1 MANVL
6 SKPELDG
13 KNKKISEL
21 EERLQ
26 SSEAENKLL
35 KQRLQCAYKGIMDL
49 ETVEDIKRI
58 KEQVEMQEHP
68 IQVTFPE

>member
-35 KQRLQCAYKGIMDL
+35 KRRLQCAYKGIMDL